1 MKPWHRLVIAVIVLA
16 AIVGYLNWPR
26 KAAAVAAAPALVKFS
41 SNDVHSLGIQQPG
54 QPEVLL
60 SKAGSDWKLTQPY
73 AYAADG
79 PTVSS
84 LLDALADITG
94 AQDVGAVKDPAAF
107 GLDHPSVVTLGMAN
121 GSALELDFGSDTP
134 TGGNSYLRLGATGA
148 VKIVSSDVKSSALKS
163 AFLLQDKAIVHY
175 PAGQLAS
182 LDVIS
187 GGKHAHFDRADNA
200 WPKDQQA
207 NIQSLL
213 DALQD
218 GQMTAMPDAVGKDAA
233 ADGLAK
239 PAIAV
244 SLVWKGGAI
253 QLDIGAKKGAGEYY
267 ARNSSSPAIFTLSD
281 YLITDI
287 NALFTAP
294 PAVTGVKK

>member
-1 MKPWHRLVIAVIVLA
+1 MKPWHRLAIAVIVLA
-16 AIVGYLNWPR
+16 AIVGYLNWPK
-26 KAAAVAAAPALVKFS
+26 KAAPVAAAPPLVKLNS
-41 SNDVHSLGIQQPG
+41 SQVRSLSIAQPG
-54 QPEVLL
+54 QPEVEL
-60 SKAGSDWKLTQPY
+60 SLVGADWKLTQPY

-79 PTVSS
+79 PSVSS
-84 LLDALADITG
+84 LLSSLSDITG

-107 GLDHPSVVTLGMAN
+107 GLDHPSVVTLGLSSG
-121 GSALELDFGSDTP
+121 GSLEFNFGSDTP
-134 TGGNSYLRLGATGA
+134 TGGNSYLRMGATGP
-148 VKIVSSDVKSSALKS
+148 VKIVSSDIKNSALKT

-175 PAGQLAS
+175 PAGQLTS
-182 LDVIS
+182 LEVTS
-187 GGKHAHFDRADNA
+187 GRQHAHFDRTDNA
-200 WPKDQQA
+200 WPKDQQT

-239 PAIAV
+239 PAITIN
-244 SLVWKGGAI
+244 LVWKGGAE
-253 QLDIGAKKGAGEYY
+253 QLDIGAKKGAAEYF
-267 ARNSSSPAIFTLSD
+267 ARNSNSPAIFTLSD

-294 PAVTGVKK
+294 PSVSGEKK

>member
-41 SNDVHSLGIQQPG
+41 ASEVRSLGIEQPG

-60 SKAGSDWKLTQPY
+60 SKAGSDWSLTQPY

-84 LLDALADITG
+84 VLDALADITG
-94 AQDVGAVKDPAAF
+94 AQDVGAVRDPAAF
-107 GLDHPSVVTLGMAN
+107 GLDHPSVVTLGLAN
-121 GSALELDFGSDTP
+121 GSTLKFEFGSDTP
-134 TGGNSYLRLGATGA
+134 TGGNSYLRMGGSGP
-148 VKIVSSDVKSSALKS
+148 VKIVSSDVKNSALKS

-175 PAGQLAS
+175 PAGQLTS
-182 LDVIS
+182 LDVTA
-187 GGKHAHFDRADNA
+187 GGKHAHFERTQDA
-200 WPKDQQA
+200 WPKDQQT

-218 GQMTAMPDAVGKDAA
+218 GQMTAMPDAAGKDAA
-233 ADGLAK
+233 ADGLTK
-239 PAIAV
+239 PAITV
-244 SLVWKGGAI
+244 NLVWKGGAA
-253 QLDIGAKKGAGEYY
+253 QLDIGAKKGAAEYY
-267 ARNSSSPAIFTLSD
+267 ARNSSSSAIFTLSD

-287 NALFTAP
+287 NALFTAA